1 MSAGQVS
8 KVYLLSRIYKIR
20 TAVETLP
27 GYSREMKQAAKEHLD
42 KVLDVLDE
50 FRY

>member
-1 MSAGQVS
+1 MRGQLT
-8 KVYLLSRIYKIR
+8 KVDLLGRLYRIRDAI
-20 TAVETLP
+20 ETLP
-27 GYSREMKQAAKEHLD
+27 GYSGEMKKAAKEHID